1 MENISKVLISVLVIS
16 FATMFVLNAYGE
28 EYAFVN
34 SLPAYL
40 EIEQGDTVKLTNLN
54 NSTINMNQE
63 AVGTSNHPTNKQLY
77 SFPIGANSTWIGDF
91 PYPPNTYDWYTDTD
105 SGQIVI
111 KDDVIPVVTTV
122 NINDNII
129 TGNSAPDS
137 IVAVTTISPSMETSN
152 KIVKTDSSGDFE
164 TNLNPTEKGSHDIY
178 VTYGDSTVKTIYTVE
193 DENENLEIRLSI
205 LQVLESILKIIFG
218 R

>member
-28 EYAFVN
+28 EHAFVN
-34 SLPAYL
+34 ALPAYL
-40 EIEQGDTVKLTNLN
+40 EIEQGDTIKLTNLT
-54 NSTINMNQE
+54 NSTINITHDEICCTHMDSSI
-63 AVGTSNHPTNKQLY
+63 AVNGTWTGK
-77 SFPIGANSTWIGDF
+77 F
-91 PYPPNTYDWYTDTD
+91 PYEPDTYDWYTDTD
-105 SGQIVI
+105 NGQIII
-111 KDDVIPVVTTV
+111 KGDVVPVVTTV

-152 KIVKTDSSGDFE
+152 KIVKTDNNGDFE
-164 TNLNPTEKGSHDIY
+164 TNLTPTEKGSHDIY